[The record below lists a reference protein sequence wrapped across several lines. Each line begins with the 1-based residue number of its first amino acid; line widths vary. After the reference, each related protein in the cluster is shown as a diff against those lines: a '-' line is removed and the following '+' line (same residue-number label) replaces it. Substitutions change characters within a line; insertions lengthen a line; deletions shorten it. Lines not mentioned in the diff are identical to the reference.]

1 MVPNL
6 ANVAK
11 NHCFPKNLP
20 IFWQYFKCQKFAI
33 FQTPIMTININK
45 FYHINTTALE
55 STAQIMSEYDLLLE
69 ELL

>member
-1 MVPNL
+1 
-6 ANVAK
+6 
-11 NHCFPKNLP
+11 
-20 IFWQYFKCQKFAI
+20 
-33 FQTPIMTININK
+33 MTININK